1 MTSEDVDQL
10 AMKIWNYHHVNH
22 KLEKADAIFVLCS
35 HDLRVADYATKLFF
49 DGFAPIIIF
58 SGGIAHQGD
67 LVETPWEKPE
77 AEMFAERAI
86 QLGVAED
93 KIIIENKA
101 KNCGENVLF
110 TNKILKEKNLNFNF
124 FIAVQKPY
132 MERRTYATIK
142 VYWPNKK
149 IIVTSPP
156 IKFEDYPNKDIS
168 NDDVINIMVGDL
180 QRIKI
185 YPEKGFQIF
194 QEIPNDVWEAYQE
207 LVRLGYTKHLLK
219 ST

>member
-1 MTSEDVDQL
+1 MTVEEADKL
-10 AMKIWNYHHVNH
+10 ARKIWNYHHVNH
-22 KLEKADAIFVLCS
+22 KLEKVNAIFVLCS
-35 HDLRVADYATKLFF
+35 HDLRVADYATKLFL
-49 DGFAPIIIF
+49 DGFAPVIIF

-67 LVETPWEKPE
+67 LVETPWKKPE
-77 AEMFAERAI
+77 AEIFAERAI
-86 QLGVAED
+86 TLRVPKE

-110 TNKILKEKNLNFNF
+110 TGKILKEKNLHFSS

-142 VYWPNKK
+142 VHWPNKK

-156 IKFEDYPNKDIS
+156 IDFDDYSTDKIS
-168 NDDVINIMVGDL
+168 KDDVINIMVGDL

-194 QEIPNDVWEAYQE
+194 QEIPEDVWGAYQE
-207 LVRLGYTKHLLK
+207 LVRLGYTKHLLR
-219 ST
+219 SA